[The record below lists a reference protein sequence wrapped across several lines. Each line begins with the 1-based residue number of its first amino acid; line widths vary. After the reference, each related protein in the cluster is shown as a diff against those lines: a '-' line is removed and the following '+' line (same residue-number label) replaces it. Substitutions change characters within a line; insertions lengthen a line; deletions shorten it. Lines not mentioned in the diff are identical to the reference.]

1 MSHHGSALE
10 KVITRKINECW
21 VAPPQ
26 EPSSCLSSGSNGGS
40 NYVAGLASRSSC
52 SALKYTGYLEYLI
65 NCIENSLTSNAGNR
79 KGTIQLH
86 VYTTRCDYS
95 YTVLRLWGFPFLCC
109 ENTDKHVMSA
119 ELLLAAQ
126 KQLFCLL

>member
-52 SALKYTGYLEYLI
+52 SALKYSGYLEYLI
-65 NCIENSLTSNAGNR
+65 NCIENSLTSEMRGVGKEPFIYTFIPLALTIHIKVSGFGDFLSSVMKTLTNYVNR
-79 KGTIQLH
+79 A
-86 VYTTRCDYS
+86 
-95 YTVLRLWGFPFLCC
+95 RLLP
-109 ENTDKHVMSA
+109 
-119 ELLLAAQ
+119 
-126 KQLFCLL
+126 

>member
-26 EPSSCLSSGSNGGS
+26 ELSSCLSSGSNGGS

-52 SALKYTGYLEYLI
+52 SALKYSRYLEYLM
-65 NCIENSLTSNAGNR
+65 NCIEKPLTSEMRGVGKEPFIYMFIPLVAA
-79 KGTIQLH
+79 THIQ
-86 VYTTRCDYS
+86 S
-95 YTVLRLWGFPFLCC
+95 SGFGDFPSFIMKALT
-109 ENTDKHVMSA
+109 N
-119 ELLLAAQ
+119 
-126 KQLFCLL
+126 